1 MTAVMRPAEARFI
14 ASIMT
19 SSSMRLSLTGLQ
31 VLCTMNTST
40 PRTGS
45 LMEMEHSPSANA
57 VTVLLPREM
66 PRFLQIMSAS
76 SGLDEPVNTLISFPC
91 GIMS

>member
-1 MTAVMRPAEARFI
+1 
-14 ASIMT
+14 
-19 SSSMRLSLTGLQ
+19 
-31 VLCTMNTST
+31 
-40 PRTGS
+40 

-76 SGLDEPVNTLISFPC
+76 SGLDEPVNTLISLPC